1 MSRSFTEREYV
12 VWKNFWERKEAP
24 FSRPTLNGTWYHNPL
39 SVTSLW
45 RWFGFMALNA
55 TFNNISAISWRW
67 ILLVEETKYPEKT
80 TDLSQVTDKL
90 YHIMLSRVHLAWAG
104 FELTILLVISTNCT
118 GSCKSN
124 YHTITTA
131 PHLWSLCCGVLLF
144 ISSNCTL
151 LCVFFNYFIKLY
163 TIVRV
168 LQLLCIITIV
178 IILN

>member
-1 MSRSFTEREYV
+1 V
-12 VWKNFWERKEAP
+12 
-24 FSRPTLNGTWYHNPL
+24 
-39 SVTSLW
+39 
-45 RWFGFMALNA
+45 LNA

-104 FELTILLVISTNCT
+104 FELTILLVKSTNCT

-168 LQLLCIITIV
+168 LQLFHQTVHYCACSSTIMHYNYCHNLELIWGGQRRLLTLSSYTIWLII
-178 IILN
+178 